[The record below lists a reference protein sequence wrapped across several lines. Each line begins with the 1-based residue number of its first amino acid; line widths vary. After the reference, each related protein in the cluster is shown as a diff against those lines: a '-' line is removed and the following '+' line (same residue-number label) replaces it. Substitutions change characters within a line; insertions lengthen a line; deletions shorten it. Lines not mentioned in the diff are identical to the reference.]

1 MHICYLKETHF
12 RFRNRDRLKVE
23 GWKKVFHANENQ
35 KTATV
40 AIIISDKKDFKMKT
54 VIRHKEGHFIMIK
67 GSIQEDTIIVNIC
80 APS

>member
-1 MHICYLKETHF
+1 MHMCYLKETHF
-12 RFRNRDRLKVE
+12 RSRNRDRLRVE

-35 KTATV
+35 KTARV

-54 VIRHKEGHFIMIK
+54 VIRHKEGHYITTK
-67 GSIQEDTIIVNIC
+67 GSIQEDTIIVNIH